1 MLTGAA
7 ASVLGGSGSQKADL
21 ADSRADSNHGDGLP
35 YAPLLLPLSAH
46 TPGETSGYSDKA
58 RL

>member
-1 MLTGAA
+1 MLTGAT

-35 YAPLLLPLSAH
+35 YAPLLLPLSTH
-46 TPGETSGYSDKA
+46 TPGETSGC
-58 RL
+58 